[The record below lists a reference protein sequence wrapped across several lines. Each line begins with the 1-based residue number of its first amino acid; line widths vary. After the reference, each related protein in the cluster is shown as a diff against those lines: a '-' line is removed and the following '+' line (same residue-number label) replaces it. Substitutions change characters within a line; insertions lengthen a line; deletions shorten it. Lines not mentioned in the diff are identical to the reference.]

1 MDTSSL
7 RHAQDNAPL
16 KPPASLALDSL
27 GVEHRVFTHGTAV
40 SSFEEAASA
49 RSQRPEQVVRS
60 ILFQVRTGE
69 FVMVLIA
76 GPAQVNWKKLRDLVK
91 RSRIRMAT
99 KEEVLEVTGYRV
111 GTVSPFGAASQ
122 ARPEFD
128 RRVKVLID
136 ASVLKEEEIS
146 IGSGVRNTAIILK
159 SADLRRALK
168 GAEVVLLADDSA
180 EMRRS

>member
-1 MDTSSL
+1 
-7 RHAQDNAPL
+7 
-16 KPPASLALDSL
+16 
-27 GVEHRVFTHGTAV
+27 
-40 SSFEEAASA
+40 
-49 RSQRPEQVVRS
+49 
-60 ILFQVRTGE
+60 
-69 FVMVLIA
+69 MVLIA